1 MIDWYAR
8 CDYEPD
14 IKRRFHAEARPRLRL
29 LAASLGLPP
38 GSFDLR
44 SSAGGIAA
52 SGKVTFHHDG
62 VYVQVSQPATNGSD
76 RDIRCHVTKRKIG
89 GAPAAIP
96 AALGF
101 YPMSRRFPGPRSRQ
115 RPGPPA
121 IV

>member
-29 LAASLGLPP
+29 LAASLGLSP

-52 SGKVTFHHDG
+52 SGKVTFRHDG

-96 AALGF
+96 VALGF
-101 YPMSRRFPGPRSRQ
+101 TL
-115 RPGPPA
+115 
-121 IV
+121 